1 MSIGAHLL
9 WNRGHGA
16 EQLFRGAVLQSG
28 AASGY
33 EFHLI
38 CSAAVLTYWVR
49 FPVSEPEDHAEAFQ
63 HLIER
68 VGCDS
73 KSNPAMNAQ
82 DDILICLRKLPAK
95 VLYQDTLQA
104 MSKTPRIDQMGF
116 ASLHR
121 SFACVQDARN
131 GKNSHG
137 FFHDR
142 PSVALGNGRI
152 AKIPIMIGTRQTCR
166 GLNSRD
172 SVWYH
177 YRCEF
182 G

>member
-33 EFHLI
+33 GFHLI

-49 FPVSEPEDHAEAFQ
+49 SPVSEPSDHAEAFQ

-73 KSNPAMNAQ
+73 KSNLAMNAQ
-82 DDILICLRKLPAK
+82 DDILVCLRKVPAQ

-104 MSKTPRIDQMGF
+104 MSRTRRDQF
-116 ASLHR
+116 ALASLHR
-121 SFACVQDARN
+121 PFACVQDARN
-131 GKNSHG
+131 GENSRG

-142 PSVALGNGRI
+142 PSIALQNGHIARI
-152 AKIPIMIGTRQTCR
+152 PVVIGTWRTCR
-166 GLNSRD
+166 RNS
-172 SVWYH
+172 
-177 YRCEF
+177 C
-182 G
+182 